1 MLGRAKAFRTISLPA
16 VKLSSMGWR
25 LLASAVLL
33 MATNAWTGAG
43 STAVAPGD
51 ELPDGEGKKILQMSC
66 TSCHDLG
73 EVTKFRGYYTREQWR
88 DIVVTMVEYGAT
100 LQPSEI
106 ETLADYLELHLG
118 RRN

>member
-1 MLGRAKAFRTISLPA
+1 MKWI
-16 VKLSSMGWR
+16 

-33 MATNAWTGAG
+33 MATNAWAGAG
-43 STAVAPGD
+43 SKAVAPGD

-88 DIVVTMVEYGAT
+88 DVVVTMADYGA
-100 LQPSEI
+100 EI
-106 ETLADYLELHLG
+106 EPAQIDILADYLEQHLG
-118 RRN
+118 RR

>member
-1 MLGRAKAFRTISLPA
+1 MKAI
-16 VKLSSMGWR
+16 LS
-25 LLASAVLL
+25 AAALL
-33 MATNAWTGAG
+33 MATNAWAVAG
-43 STAVAPGD
+43 SRAVAPGD

-88 DIVVTMVEYGAT
+88 DLVVTMVEYGAT
-100 LQPSEI
+100 LQPPEI
-106 ETLADYLELHLG
+106 DILADYLEIPLG